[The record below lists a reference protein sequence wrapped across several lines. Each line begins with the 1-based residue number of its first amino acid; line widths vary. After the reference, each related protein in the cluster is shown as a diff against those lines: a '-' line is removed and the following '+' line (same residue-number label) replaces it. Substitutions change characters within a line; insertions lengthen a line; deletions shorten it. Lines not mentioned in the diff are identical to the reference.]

1 MKSVYEEL
9 KAWAEAHLKN
19 SKYWPLATNNLF
31 FDNSVR
37 HPGAIVG
44 LAEGDS
50 WFDYEFISRFVHF
63 DGADLIGHLSRGGE
77 FNILRLSFA
86 GDTLRDM
93 AGEPQMTNLREV
105 MRLMTMLDDWIGRE
119 RFRPKFVLLSGG
131 GNDMS
136 GNHGVRLDKFLDAG
150 GLDEHKVFHAIDV
163 EYRRQFDRLISNV
176 RDVDE
181 TVPIFLHGYAYPV
194 PDGRG
199 VRSPNM
205 PIEFDFEGPWLKP
218 AFDRH
223 GISFETG
230 CEIMVRLIDRFN
242 AMLAKLA
249 AEYAEHD
256 GRVHHIDLRGSF
268 PNPLT
273 WVMSATGSTICTRLP
288 KVSASWPKCSG
299 IRSGRGL
306 ARIEPAVH
314 PGLSGNGGSI
324 R

>member
-9 KAWAEAHLKN
+9 KAWTESHLKN

-37 HPGAIVG
+37 NPGSIVG

-63 DGADLIGHLSRGGE
+63 DGPDLIGHLSRGGE

-93 AGEPQMTNLREV
+93 AGEPQMTNVREV
-105 MRLMTMLDDWIGRE
+105 MRLMTTLDGWIGRQ
-119 RFRPKFVLLSGG
+119 RFRPRFVMLSGG

-136 GNHGVRLDKFLDAG
+136 GNHGVRLDKFLNSA
-150 GLDEHKVFHAIDV
+150 GLDETRAFHAIDV
-163 EYRRQFDRLISNV
+163 DYRLHFERLIANV
-176 RDVDE
+176 RQVD
-181 TVPIFLHGYAYPV
+181 TAVPVFLHGYAYPV

-199 VRSPNM
+199 VRSPKM

-218 AFDRH
+218 AFERH
-223 GISFETG
+223 GIPFDQA
-230 CEIMVRLIDRFN
+230 CEIMIRLIDRFN

-249 AEYAEHD
+249 ADHAGHD
-256 GRVHHIDLRGSF
+256 GRVYHVDLRG
-268 PNPLT
+268 
-273 WVMSATGSTICTRLP
+273 CLP
-288 KVSASWPKCSG
+288 RPPYEGYERDWINELHPTSEGFRK
-299 IRSGRGL
+299 L
-306 ARIEPAVH
+306 AKIFRNAVRAQ
-314 PGLSGNGGSI
+314 LD
-324 R
+324 